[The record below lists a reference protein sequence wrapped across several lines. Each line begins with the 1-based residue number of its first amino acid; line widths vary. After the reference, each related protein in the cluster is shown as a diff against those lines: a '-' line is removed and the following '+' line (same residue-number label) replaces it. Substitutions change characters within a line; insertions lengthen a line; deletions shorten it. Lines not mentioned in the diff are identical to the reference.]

1 MKSRKERE
9 VIKYYRIEGICEK
22 GIIIFIGIIIV
33 CMSVFL
39 YINHRGKTNTER
51 QQTEKKQTEPK
62 KEEQKANVNVKKRMQ
77 V

>member
-1 MKSRKERE
+1 MY
-9 VIKYYRIEGICEK
+9 VC
-22 GIIIFIGIIIV
+22 IFCISITGE
-33 CMSVFL
+33 
-39 YINHRGKTNTER
+39 KTNTER